1 MPNNP
6 PVTTLTK
13 EELEKGLKSGEIK
26 RIHLYKW
33 EDVLM
38 PRGSMEKESI
48 GPYLLERL
56 QGAHENFTDPQ
67 YSDNPIEEELTQKLY
82 LNLIAETT
90 EAWMKFI
97 EWREDRAKPS

>member
-1 MPNNP
+1 MSNP
-6 PVTTLTK
+6 PVTSLTK
-13 EELEKGLKSGEIK
+13 EELEKGLKSGKIT
-26 RIHLYKW
+26 RIHLYNW

-38 PRGSMEKESI
+38 PRGSMKKESI

-56 QGAHENFTDPQ
+56 QRAYECFTDPQ
-67 YSDNPIEEELTQKLY
+67 YSENPNEEELTQKLY